1 MKILSIEMFGYKH
14 IRRLTN
20 IQRIKVDFTEKIQ
33 LVLGSNG
40 SGKSSMLRELSP
52 LPASPADYSKDG
64 YKIIILLKDNKK
76 YILKSEFGGK
86 PRHSFI
92 VDGVNLN
99 AGDGTAQIQ
108 KDLVKRHFGIT
119 PEIHSLMLGETKFHS
134 MSIADRRY
142 WFTQLSDT
150 SYTFALAMYQK
161 LKEALRDTTGAIKMA
176 QTRLAQETQKL
187 LSKEEEQKYK
197 VQVKELTEF
206 LHYLLAQTSP
216 KVYNVDQLKQAA
228 RNDLRQMGTLAAQ
241 VKATYAFV
249 TGGAV
254 TESELQDSVNKLSG
268 VVYGLEHQV
277 HQLSEYLVQ
286 EQDLAKQIQ
295 DTGMHD
301 VAELN
306 NRLLE
311 LSRDESK
318 IRSNIRLSIEWKGE
332 SARDCKRLLQSVL
345 PILTELIAQLPEDP
359 DKRMTYE
366 RQNYLAEYCKQ
377 AAAGL
382 QTLNKQQIATILR
395 KTDLERLKSAH
406 LTECPNCRHAW
417 IQGFN
422 EAEYLELCAMAS
434 RTGEA
439 IDKQDKDLV
448 EKQKALAEVT
458 SYLDTRSQLLSII
471 RHNPTLSPI
480 WAEVLDSNLLN
491 TSPKL
496 VVNMLNT
503 VLVDLDEFIKIDEI
517 TKEAKDLIELKKR
530 ITGNSEQNFDKLK
543 VKAQQLESKLF
554 TVQTELSAKRSLLK
568 DQAKTL
574 EQIKTLKEKAQMLE
588 TVLAR
593 TNEIGKDLIEAQR
606 TQAIKQII
614 QIVQT
619 ELTRKEQAL
628 SQMQVQY
635 AIVADLEKQVKLYEE
650 QASVLKVMVRGMS
663 PTEGLIAKSLLG
675 FINNFVNQVNSFI
688 RKIWLYPLELVPILP
703 SENNHVDLDYKFAL
717 KAGDHSD
724 DHVPDVSKG
733 STAMREVVDLAFRVV
748 AMQYLGLQECPLL
761 LDEFAASFDA
771 AHRQAAYHTI
781 SNVIAQSNFSQ
792 LFIVSHYEQTYG
804 SMTNSE
810 ITVLCPNNVNLP
822 RDSVF
827 NKHVSIS

>member
-1 MKILSIEMFGYKH
+1 MKILSLELYGYKH

-20 IQRIKVDFTEKIQ
+20 IQRIKIDFTEKIQ

-40 SGKSSMLRELSP
+40 SGKSSMMRELSP

-64 YKIIILLKDNKK
+64 YKIITLLKDNKK
-76 YILKSEFGGK
+76 YTLKSEFGGK

-108 KDLVKRHFGIT
+108 KELVKSYFGIT

-150 SYTFALAMYQK
+150 SYTFALSMYQK

-187 LSKEEEQKYK
+187 LSKDEEQKYK

-216 KVYNVDQLKQAA
+216 KVHNVEQLKQTAK
-228 RNDLRQMGTLAAQ
+228 NDLRQMDALTKQIKTAR
-241 VKATYAFV
+241 TFV
-249 TGGAV
+249 LGGSV
-254 TESELQDSVNKLSG
+254 TEEELQASVNKLSG

-277 HQLSEYLVQ
+277 HQLSESLAQ
-286 EQDLAKQIQ
+286 EQDLARQIQ
-295 DTGMHD
+295 ATGVHD
-301 VAELN
+301 VTELN

-311 LSRDESK
+311 LTRLEAR
-318 IRSNIRLSIEWKGE
+318 IRNSIRIPIDWKDQPAHNIKHS
-332 SARDCKRLLQSVL
+332 LQSVL
-345 PILTELIAQLPEDP
+345 PTLTELLVQFPEDP
-359 DKRMTYE
+359 DGQMTYE
-366 RQNYLAEYCKQ
+366 RKDYLVEYCKQ
-377 AAAGL
+377 VKYNLDRLHA
-382 QTLNKQQIATILR
+382 QQLNSVYR
-395 KTDLERLKSAH
+395 KNELERLKAAH
-406 LTECPNCRHAW
+406 NTECPNCHHTW

-422 EAEYLELCAMAS
+422 EAEYLELCAKAT
-434 RTGEA
+434 RTGET
-439 IDKQDKDLV
+439 IERYEKDLL
-448 EKQKALAEVT
+448 EKQTVLDEVS
-458 SYLDTRSQLLSII
+458 SYLDIRAQILSIV
-471 RHNPTLSPI
+471 RHNQTLGPLWS
-480 WAEVLDSNLLN
+480 ELLDSNILK
-491 TSPKL
+491 TGPKTA
-496 VVNMLNT
+496 VSMMNT
-503 VLVDLDEFIKIDEI
+503 VLVDIDEFIKIDEI
-517 TKEAKDLIELKKR
+517 VKESKELLDLRKR
-530 ITGNSEQNFDKLK
+530 IAGNTEQDFDKLK
-543 VKAQQLESKLF
+543 ARTEQIENKLF
-554 TVQTELSAKRSLLK
+554 NTQSTLTAKKSLLRE
-568 DQAKTL
+568 QTKTL
-574 EQIKTLKEKAQMLE
+574 EQIKTIKEKTELLE
-588 TVLAR
+588 TLLKR
-593 TNEIGKDLIEAQR
+593 TNEIGNDLIEVQR
-606 TQAIKQII
+606 TQTLKQVI
-614 QIVQT
+614 QIVQS

-628 SQMQVQY
+628 SQMQVQH

-650 QASVLKVMVRGMS
+650 QASVLKVMVKGMS

-675 FINNFVNQVNSFI
+675 FINNFVNQINSFI

-703 SENNHVDLDYKFAL
+703 SENNQVDLDYKFAL
-717 KAGDHSD
+717 KAGDQTD
-724 DHVPDVSKG
+724 DPVPDVGKG

-771 AHRQAAYHTI
+771 AHRQAAYYTI
-781 SNVIAQSNFSQ
+781 GNVIAQSNFSQ

-810 ITVLCPNNVNLP
+810 ITVLCSNNVNLP
-822 RDSVF
+822 RDAVF
-827 NKHVSIS
+827 NQHVSIS